1 MERHLNKHPW
11 FFIVSLSLYIS
22 LHPFRVTIFREK
34 LSRTTI
40 EIYIFLDEI
49 YLFHPIKKKLLNSNH
64 LWDICTF
71 LSISFEVASFIGRR
85 IPKLQ
90 QQMPFWLNSV
100 WRYFLPAAF
109 CDRTT
114 KAISFFPLYRS
125 IDSWRRRRKKNTSF
139 DAFILCV
146 CLYVWVVSMVF
157 NSLTIR
163 CVWHLI
169 VALKLY
175 FTWTPYINFH
185 YSVISWY
192 FRPINEK

>member
-22 LHPFRVTIFREK
+22 SSFPRDDIPWKAEMNYDWNLYFSWWNIFI
-34 LSRTTI
+34 SSN
-40 EIYIFLDEI
+40 
-49 YLFHPIKKKLLNSNH
+49 KKKLLNSNH

-125 IDSWRRRRKKNTSF
+125 IDSWRRRRKHQF
-139 DAFILCV
+139 WCIHIV
-146 CLYVWVVSMVF
+146 CLLVCMS
-157 NSLTIR
+157 
-163 CVWHLI
+163 CVYGI
-169 VALKLY
+169 
-175 FTWTPYINFH
+175 
-185 YSVISWY
+185 
-192 FRPINEK
+192 